1 MNLERLLRKIVE
13 WYPCGRRRRII
24 ERPQNMW
31 IQEVATKMREK
42 GINSK
47 EWIGQGRMGKQNE
60 INTLGTEICEIFD
73 MLYKNILLTNTLAY
87 GTRVLNDAFS
97 RTLQ

>member
-42 GINSK
+42 GINSI
-47 EWIGQGRMGKQNE
+47 E
-60 INTLGTEICEIFD
+60 
-73 MLYKNILLTNTLAY
+73 
-87 GTRVLNDAFS
+87 
-97 RTLQ
+97 